1 MAFLYITEDYN
12 SMQAKYHI
20 AAVNEDTS
28 HLPQSLNKYNTV
40 KELYPFSPT
49 DRFRYKE
56 FGVIFL

>member
-1 MAFLYITEDYN
+1 
-12 SMQAKYHI
+12 MQAKYHI
-20 AAVNEDTS
+20 AAVNGDTS

-56 FGVIFL
+56 FGVIFP

>member
-20 AAVNEDTS
+20 AAVNGDTS

-40 KELYPFSPT
+40 KELHPFSPT

-56 FGVIFL
+56 FGVIFP